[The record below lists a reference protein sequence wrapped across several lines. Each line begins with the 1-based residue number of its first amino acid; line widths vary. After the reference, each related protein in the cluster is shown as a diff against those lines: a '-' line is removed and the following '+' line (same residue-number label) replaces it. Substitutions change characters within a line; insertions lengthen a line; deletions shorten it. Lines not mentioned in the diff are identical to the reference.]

1 MADRRAWPYGNRDP
15 ELNRDAPVA
24 YFAVPDGYH
33 RSNRDVAGPLRMG
46 TTPEVGPKGPAVRAD
61 RTWRSDF
68 GMDRIDPSAG
78 HDLNQGTSSPPPP
91 YRSDL
96 IAQVER
102 NGRTRRE

>member
-1 MADRRAWPYGNRDP
+1 MADRRSWPYGNQDP
-15 ELNRDAPVA
+15 VLNRDAPVA

-33 RSNRDVAGPLRMG
+33 RSDRDVVGPLRMG

-61 RTWRSDF
+61 RSWRSDF

-78 HDLNQGTSSPPPP
+78 HDLNKGTSQPPPP